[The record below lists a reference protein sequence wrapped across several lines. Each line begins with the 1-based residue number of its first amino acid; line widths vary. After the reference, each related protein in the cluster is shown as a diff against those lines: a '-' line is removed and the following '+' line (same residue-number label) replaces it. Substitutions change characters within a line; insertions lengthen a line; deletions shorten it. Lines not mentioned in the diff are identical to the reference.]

1 MNSYGY
7 FTAPTEEFAHAFCTK
22 CTSSYGC
29 VCDLL
34 VEHGHC
40 ASCMNVPE
48 KCTCSPTH
56 TNGWVSLETYNM
68 IYPLANTKQPTTTMQ
83 MKQFWKQACK
93 VEGVPFTRKEHCAY
107 SRVLATYRR
116 LRQEHEENAVKILTE
131 MSGCE

>member
-1 MNSYGY
+1 MYSYSY
-7 FTAPTEEFAHAFCTK
+7 FTTPTSPNAHPYCAK

-40 ASCMNVPE
+40 SGCLNVPE
-48 KCTCSPTH
+48 KCNCSPTH

-68 IYPLANTKQPTTTMQ
+68 IYPTITKETPSETM
-83 MKQFWKQACK
+83 KRFWKQACK

-107 SRVLATYRR
+107 ERVLATYRR
-116 LRQEHEENAVKILTE
+116 LRQEHEENAAKILCE